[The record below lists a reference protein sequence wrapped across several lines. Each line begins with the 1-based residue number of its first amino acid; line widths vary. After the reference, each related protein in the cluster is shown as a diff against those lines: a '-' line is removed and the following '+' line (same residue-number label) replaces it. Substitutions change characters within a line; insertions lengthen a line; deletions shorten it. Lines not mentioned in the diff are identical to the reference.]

1 MRSVVQRIDD
11 VGLGRLAN
19 VAMMHA
25 AGFRKL
31 YNPARGGQLDRPEV
45 WSILVEGDMR
55 TRSVVVSEVAGQ
67 DEAEVSLAEHEHVI
81 QALAPN

>member
-1 MRSVVQRIDD
+1 MSESGRLLRDRYDVRSVVQRIDD
-11 VGLGRLAN
+11 V
-19 VAMMHA
+19 
-25 AGFRKL
+25 
-31 YNPARGGQLDRPEV
+31 GQLDRPEV